1 MLRFPRDT
9 NLLFC
14 FVLFLPSFSYPLPFS
29 YLSCAYGGGSG
40 PGLRNWG
47 GMEMS
52 ATCQCDKT

>member
-14 FVLFLPSFSYPLPFS
+14 FVSPFSYPLPFS

-40 PGLRNWG
+40 PGLRNWAG
-47 GMEMS
+47 W
-52 ATCQCDKT
+52 K